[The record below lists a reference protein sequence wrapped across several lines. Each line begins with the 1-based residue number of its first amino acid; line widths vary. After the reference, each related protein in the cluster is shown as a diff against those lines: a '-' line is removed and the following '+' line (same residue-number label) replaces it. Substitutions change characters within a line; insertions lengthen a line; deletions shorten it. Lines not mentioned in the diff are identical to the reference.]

1 VIEIRGKR
9 VIVLIFAVLLITMLM
24 HVDVNVSVNA
34 QSAIEWHTYQEG
46 IQIAESQ
53 NKSAMIFFYSD
64 GCPWCEKEIE
74 AFNDEKVIEMSKNF
88 ISIIGS
94 GRLAG
99 QYHITGV
106 PAIVFTNSQSV
117 EVYRTVGYHD
127 ADMLVEEMQQ
137 ALKLSNSPLQT
148 PQKQEQVHT
157 PGFGAITALAAI
169 FMCRRWFR
177 RGCVK

>member
-64 GCPWCEKEIE
+64 RCPWCEKEIE

-88 ISIIGS
+88 IPILGS

-99 QYHITGV
+99 QYRITCV
-106 PAIVFTNSQSV
+106 PAIVFTNSQGV
-117 EVYRTVGYHD
+117 EVYHIVGYHD
-127 ADMLVEEMQQ
+127 ANMLVEEMQQ
-137 ALKLSNSPLQT
+137 ALKLSNSPLRT
-148 PQKQEQVHT
+148 PQKQGQAQT
-157 PGFGAITALAAI
+157 PGFGAVTAMAAI
-169 FMCRRWFR
+169 FMCWRWLR